1 MRISAC
7 IIAKNEEKNLPRLLR
22 SIAGKFDEIVLVDTG
37 STDKTVSIA
46 KEFGCKVVHHE
57 WNGFADA
64 RNRAV
69 KEATGDWIWHF
80 DADFELEDEEYRK
93 AVLYLK
99 NLPEGVDAILIGV
112 RNLDKFGKVKGISSQ
127 IFIHRNGLL
136 WKGKVHETVSAR
148 CVVGLPIYVNHYGY
162 ADYRTQIEKAYRNL
176 KLLQDEMEKLRKGER
191 EYNIKLFY
199 LVQTYSILSYKQRE
213 FLGKVVEKAREFL
226 QAIKSRED
234 DYRFFSLYIY
244 NYLLSA
250 LERLENWELYEK
262 YLLEILEK
270 DPAVPDFYL
279 KAYFFF
285 KKKKESEK
293 AIFNVVRAAE
303 LLDEAEENPFK
314 SGVAFATDRVL
325 EFYKIISSGE
335 LNGYLSENCKIIK
348 NIEDKWKK
356 TKGKN
361 LGILLS
367 IAYDDEKKKK
377 FLRKLALRYRNDDFV
392 VFTYLDFLSKF
403 NLTELE
409 KELSMFSGLP
419 VSLFFRALLLES
431 KGERERA
438 FNFYYQYLQLTKD
451 PWVAEYLLVK
461 YPELRSEFERRT
473 KKN

>member
-7 IIAKNEEKNLPRLLR
+7 IIAKNEEKNLPRLLE

-37 STDKTVSIA
+37 STDKTISIA
-46 KEFGCKVVHHE
+46 EKFGCKVVIHE

-80 DADFELEDEEYRK
+80 DADFELEDEEYKK
-93 AVLYLK
+93 AILYLK
-99 NLPEGVDAILIGV
+99 NLPEEVDAVLIGV

-127 IFIHRNGLL
+127 IFIHRNGLF
-136 WKGKVHETVSAR
+136 WSGKVHETVNAK

-162 ADYRTQIEKAYRNL
+162 ADFRTQIEKAYRNL
-176 KLLQDEMEKLRKGER
+176 KLLQDEMKKLEKGER

-199 LVQTYSILSYKQRE
+199 LVQTYSILSYEERE
-213 FLGKVVEKAREFL
+213 FLEKAVEKAREFL
-226 QAIKSRED
+226 QAIRNKED
-234 DYRFFSLYIY
+234 EYSFFSFYIY

-270 DPAVPDFYL
+270 DPTVPDFYL

-285 KKKKESEK
+285 KKKKENKK
-293 AIFNVVRAAE
+293 AIFNLVRAAE

-314 SGVAFATDRVL
+314 SGVAFATDRML
-325 EFYKIISSGE
+325 EFYRIISSEE
-335 LNGYLSENCKIIK
+335 LDGYLSKNSKIIK
-348 NIEDKWKK
+348 TIEDKWKK

-367 IAYDDEKKKK
+367 IAYDGEKKKR

-392 VFTYLDFLSKF
+392 VFTYLDFLARI
-403 NLTELE
+403 NLAELE
-409 KELSMFSGLP
+409 KELPVFSDLP
-419 VSLFFRALLLES
+419 VSLFFRAVLLES

-438 FNFYYQYLQLTKD
+438 LNFYYQYLQLTKD

-461 YPELRSEFERRT
+461 YHELRREFERRA